1 VGTLEE
7 ARMTTVTTRDGTQL
21 YVKDWGTGRPVI
33 MLHGW
38 PLSADTFDDL
48 AMAVAGAG
56 LRAVAYDRRGFGRS
70 SQPWD
75 GYDYDTLASD
85 LAAVVE
91 ATDARDATLLGF
103 SMGGGEVARYLGRH
117 GSDRV
122 SQAVLI
128 ASVVPFMLKTADN
141 PEGVD
146 RATFDKMAAAIRED
160 RAKFWTSFFADF
172 YGVGYLTQ
180 PTSDEVISWSA
191 RLAMQ
196 ASLKAT
202 LDCAAAFAATDF
214 RPDLQAFTMPT
225 LIIHGTGDKTV
236 PIATSARAAAA
247 AIGGSTLLEY
257 DGAPHGLLASHKQRL
272 IDDVLTFVSGGIP
285 KSPATVDVVPGQPLL
300 YPINPVVS

>member
-1 VGTLEE
+1 
-7 ARMTTVTTRDGTQL
+7 
-21 YVKDWGTGRPVI
+21 
-33 MLHGW
+33 
-38 PLSADTFDDL
+38 
-48 AMAVAGAG
+48 
-56 LRAVAYDRRGFGRS
+56 
-70 SQPWD
+70 
-75 GYDYDTLASD
+75 DYDTLASD

-214 RPDLQAFTMPT
+214 RPDLQAFTMP
-225 LIIHGTGDKTV
+225 
-236 PIATSARAAAA
+236 
-247 AIGGSTLLEY
+247 
-257 DGAPHGLLASHKQRL
+257 
-272 IDDVLTFVSGGIP
+272 
-285 KSPATVDVVPGQPLL
+285 
-300 YPINPVVS
+300 

>member
-1 VGTLEE
+1 
-7 ARMTTVTTRDGTQL
+7 MTTVTTRDGTQL

-70 SQPWD
+70 GQPWG
-75 GYDYDTLASD
+75 GYDYDTLADD

-103 SMGGGEVARYLGRH
+103 SMGGGEVARYLSRH
-117 GSDRV
+117 GSDRI

-146 RATFDKMAAAIRED
+146 RATFDNMAACVRED
-160 RAKFWTSFFADF
+160 RAKFWTSFFGDF

-180 PTSDEVISWSA
+180 PISDEVLSWSA

-202 LDCAAAFAATDF
+202 LDCAAAFAVTDF
-214 RPDLQAFTMPT
+214 RPDLRAFTMPT
-225 LIIHGTGDKTV
+225 LIIHGTSDKTV
-236 PIATSARAAAA
+236 PIAASARPAAA
-247 AIGGSTLLEY
+247 AIPGSTLLEY

-272 IDDVLTFVSGGIP
+272 IDDVLTFVTGGIP
-285 KSPATVDVVPGQPLL
+285 KAAPTIDVVPGQPLL